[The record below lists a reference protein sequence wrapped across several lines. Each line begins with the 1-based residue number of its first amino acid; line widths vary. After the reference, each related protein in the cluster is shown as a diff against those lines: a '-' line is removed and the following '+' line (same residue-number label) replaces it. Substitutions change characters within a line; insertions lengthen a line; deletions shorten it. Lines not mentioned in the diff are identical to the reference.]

1 MGLLFETM
9 CVRDLRVYA
18 EYIGGNVLHYR
29 DKTGLECDT
38 VIHLKNGQYGLAE
51 IKLGGQ
57 KLIEE
62 GVANLKM
69 LANKIDT
76 SKMPAPAFLMIIVG
90 VGDFADRREDGI
102 FIVPIGCLK
111 N

>member
-1 MGLLFETM
+1 MIEIQWGYYLKQ
-9 CVRDLRVYA
+9 CVKEIFVCMQ
-18 EYIGGNVLHYR
+18 N
-29 DKTGLECDT
+29 T
-38 VIHLKNGQYGLAE
+38 LAE

-90 VGDFADRREDGI
+90 IYIQMV
-102 FIVPIGCLK
+102 
-111 N
+111 